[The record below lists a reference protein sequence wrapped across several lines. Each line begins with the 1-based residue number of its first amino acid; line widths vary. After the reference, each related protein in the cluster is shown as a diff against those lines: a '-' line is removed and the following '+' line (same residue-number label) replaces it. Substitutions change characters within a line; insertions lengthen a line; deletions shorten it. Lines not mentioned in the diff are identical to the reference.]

1 MKRTPGVYVT
11 LQNGGIIKR
20 TLVTNKGE
28 TVLDD
33 TTIGA
38 ELIWYAEL
46 DYNTYVDTLIKMEGL
61 SDKVEDDGDPEN
73 YGTVYLNI
81 FDELLTEAN
90 ELVYDIED
98 VYPVFGSLLRF
109 DLLDHT
115 PKDDGTA
122 MYVYNAKYAICE
134 HIAEP
139 VHFYILL
146 REILEDLSLGIPLDF
161 KDKYAYLA
169 QGEFVQS
176 YTFNGDL
183 EMEYRFRSIK
193 SYFQFLLINYLNS
206 EPNIARCQCCGQY
219 FIPKTR
225 KTTLYCDR
233 VIKDRKTCKEI
244 APAIIHKNAVD
255 TDPVLKAYDRT
266 KQKMYKRYERA
277 YYSIDQLPK
286 GISFEKYLEWR
297 DPAAEARTKYLKSEL
312 TAEEALKIIEVND

>member
-1 MKRTPGVYVT
+1 MQRTPGLYVS

-28 TVLDD
+28 TELDE

-38 ELIWYAEL
+38 ELIWFAEL
-46 DYNTYVDTLIKMEGL
+46 DFSTYLDALIKIEDL
-61 SDKVEDDGDPEN
+61 AEKTEDDGDPKN
-73 YGTVYLNI
+73 YGTVYLDI

-98 VYPVFGSLLRF
+98 VYPALGSLMRF

-115 PKDDGTA
+115 PKDDGTG

-134 HIAEP
+134 QIAEP
-139 VHFYILL
+139 VRFYILL
-146 REILEDLSLGIPLDF
+146 REVLEDLSFGVPLDF
-161 KDKYAYLA
+161 EDKYATLT
-169 QGEFVQS
+169 QGTVTQR
-176 YTFNGDL
+176 YTFAGTL
-183 EMEYRFRSIK
+183 ETEYCFRSIK
-193 SYFQFLLINYLNS
+193 NYYKFLLINYLNS
-206 EPNIARCQCCGQY
+206 DPNVARCFCCGQY

-233 VIKDRKTCKEI
+233 VISNGKTCKEI
-244 APAIIHKNAVD
+244 APVIKRKIAVD
-255 TDPVLKAYDRT
+255 TDPVLKAFERT

-277 YYSIDQLPK
+277 TDSLKKLSK
-286 GISFEKYLEWR
+286 GISIEKYWNWSEAASAAR
-297 DPAAEARTKYLKSEL
+297 DKYLKGEL

>member
-1 MKRTPGVYVT
+1 MQRTPGLYVT

-28 TVLDD
+28 TELNE
-33 TTIGA
+33 TNIGA
-38 ELIWYAEL
+38 ELIWFAEL
-46 DYNTYVDTLIKMEGL
+46 DFNSYLDALIKIEDL
-61 SDKVEDDGDPEN
+61 AEKTEDDGDPKN
-73 YGTVYLNI
+73 YGTVYLDT

-98 VYPVFGSLLRF
+98 AYPALGSLLRF

-134 HIAEP
+134 HITEP
-139 VHFYILL
+139 VRFYIQL
-146 REILEDLSLGIPLDF
+146 REVLEDLSFGIPLDYEN
-161 KDKYAYLA
+161 KYANLT
-169 QGEFVQS
+169 QGIVTQC
-176 YTFNGDL
+176 YTFTGTL
-183 EMEYRFRSIK
+183 EAEYCFRSIK
-193 SYFQFLLINYLNS
+193 SYFQFLLIIYLNS
-206 EPNIARCQCCGQY
+206 NPNVAHCLFCRQY

-233 VIKDRKTCKEI
+233 VLKNGKTCKEV
-244 APAIIHKNAVD
+244 APALKHKIAVD
-255 TDPVLKAYDRT
+255 TDPVLKAFERT

-277 YYSIDQLPK
+277 ADSLNKLSK
-286 GISFEKYLEWR
+286 GISIEEYWNWNDAATEARDKYLR
-297 DPAAEARTKYLKSEL
+297 GEL

>member
-33 TTIGA
+33 TTVGA

-46 DYNTYVDTLIKMEGL
+46 DYNTYVDTLIKIEGL
-61 SDKVEDDGDPEN
+61 SDQVEDDGDPEN
-73 YGTVYLNI
+73 YGTVYLDI

-98 VYPVFGSLLRF
+98 VYPTFGSLLRF

-115 PKDDGTA
+115 PKNDGSA
-122 MYVYNAKYAICE
+122 MYVYDAKYTICE

-161 KDKYAYLA
+161 EDKYTYLA

-176 YTFNGDL
+176 YTFNDSL
-183 EMEYRFRSIK
+183 ELEYRFRSIK
-193 SYFQFLLINYLNS
+193 SYFQFLLMNYLNS

-233 VIKDRKTCKEI
+233 VVKDGKTCKEI

-255 TDPVLKAYDRT
+255 TEPVLKAYDRT

-277 YYSIDQLPK
+277 YYSPDQLPK

-297 DPAAEARTKYLKSEL
+297 DPAAEARTKYLKGEI